1 MQKRFVFA
9 QEERPGEA
17 WAARFRAGRA
27 EAERWYRGDRRAAP
41 PSPETCRNAIRRHMP
56 ELLGPYDRACDLLG
70 DDDLGRCIVSHWRAG
85 PLGGGCSQA
94 VWLGP
99 EGPALVRNY
108 DYALPIVSDR
118 FESTRWFGRE
128 IIAKAQRPW
137 GGCIDG
143 MNEDGL
149 VGSLTFVSGP
159 YGLGFSV
166 LLMLRYALE
175 TCRSVAEATAALCR
189 IPIAQPHNVTLLDR
203 SGNFATLFLRPG
215 SEPAVTRQPVCTNH
229 QERQRPMHSVARH
242 RGLTEALDDPETTL
256 DSLTARFFEPP
267 LFSRR
272 RDSTTVYT
280 AVYRPCEGR
289 ADFLWPGHRQVQ
301 ALGAFREGE
310 HTHDYALGRA
320 QAQSVTS

>member
-9 QEERPGEA
+9 RETEPGAA
-17 WAARFRAGRA
+17 WAARFRAGRE
-27 EAERWYRGDRRAAP
+27 EAERWYRGEKRAAP
-41 PSPETCRNAIRRHMP
+41 PSPDECRIAIRRHMP
-56 ELLGPYDRACDLLG
+56 ELLGHYDKACALLG
-70 DDDLGRCIVSHWRAG
+70 DDELGRRIVSHWRAG

-118 FESTRWFGRE
+118 FESTNWFGQE
-128 IIAKAQRPW
+128 VIAKAQRPW

-149 VGSLTFVSGP
+149 VGSLTFVSGTF
-159 YGLGFSV
+159 GLGFSV
-166 LLMLRYALE
+166 LLMLRYVLE
-175 TCRSVAEATAALCR
+175 TCRSVVEATTALCR

-203 SGNFATLFLRPG
+203 SGSFATLFLRPG
-215 SEPAVTRQPVCTNH
+215 SEPAVTRHPVCTNH
-229 QERQRPMHSVARH
+229 QEKQRPTHSVQRH
-242 RGLTEALDDPETTL
+242 QTLAQALDDPETTL

-280 AVYRPCEGR
+280 AVYRPADGR
-289 ADFLWPGHRQVQ
+289 VDYLWPGERRGQ
-301 ALGAFREGE
+301 GFGDFREGE
-310 HTHDYALGRA
+310 YTHDYGQLGR
-320 QAQSVTS
+320 